1 MERAEAKA
9 LGLMTYVSAKPCRNG
24 HTTPKHVR
32 EGCLEC
38 KKAKRL
44 RHKIKHPE
52 KTWAEDIIRQARYRA
67 AKANPPIPHTVDAAY
82 VKSILTDKC
91 PIFGTPFV
99 FRGNKKMV
107 PESPSLDRLDPK
119 LGYVPGNITVI
130 SVKANL
136 IKSAYGSEEI
146 LKVGEWL
153 KSRGL

>member
-1 MERAEAKA
+1 MTRDEAIA
-9 LGLMTYVSAKPCRNG
+9 LGLVRYSSDKPCKKG
-24 HTTPKHVR
+24 HTTEKHVK

-44 RHKIKHPE
+44 RHKEKHP
-52 KTWAEDIIRQARYRA
+52 KRTWAGDIVRQARYRA
-67 AKANPPIPHTVDAAY
+67 VKANPPVPHTINAAY
-82 VKSILTDKC
+82 VFSILPDVC
-91 PIFGTPFV
+91 PIFGTEFV
-99 FRGNKKMV
+99 FRGNKKMI

-119 LGYVPGNITVI
+119 LGYVPGNVVII

-136 IKSAYGSEEI
+136 IKSAYGSEDI

>member
-1 MERAEAKA
+1 MTRAEAKA
-9 LGLMTYVSAKPCRNG
+9 LGLTLYTSDKPCRKG
-24 HTTPKHVR
+24 HTTPKHIR

-38 KKAKRL
+38 KKAKRI
-44 RHKIKHPE
+44 RHKLKHPE
-52 KTWAEDIIRQARYRA
+52 KTWAEEIIRQARYRA
-67 AKANPPIPHTVDAAY
+67 ARANPPVPHTIKASDV
-82 VKSILTDKC
+82 VSILTEQC
-91 PIFGTPFV
+91 PVFGTPFV
-99 FRGNKKMV
+99 FKGNKRMI

-136 IKSAYGSEEI
+136 IKSAYGSEDI